1 MRSVIEIFLV
11 CGAMVLMASG
21 CAQPPTLTPD
31 VAVVRIAPTQCG
43 AEESPKRIN
52 EFIESE
58 VRKETRRIRGS
69 DLIVLGT
76 VSRVAPELHDEG
88 IRTVVTMS
96 VEQCVKGSC
105 ADSTRFF
112 VPGAH
117 FGDRT
122 HKLHPALTF
131 RPGDRAVVLLR
142 RADAG
147 AEDDMPQLHPEQ
159 RYTLDHD
166 GLVVRKGIPVEQFIV
181 ELGRIVGGTT

>member
-1 MRSVIEIFLV
+1 VRSVTVILFMA
-11 CGAMVLMASG
+11 GALALMVSG
-21 CAQPPTLTPD
+21 CGQPPTLTPD
-31 VAVVRIAPTQCG
+31 AAVVRTAPTQCG
-43 AEESPKRIN
+43 AENSPKRIQ
-52 EFIESE
+52 EFIEAQ
-58 VRKETRRIRGS
+58 VRKETRLIRMS

-76 VSRVAPELHDEG
+76 VSRVAPQLHDEG

-96 VEQCVKGSC
+96 VERCVKGSC

-131 RPGDRAVVLLR
+131 RPGDRAVVLLG
-142 RADAG
+142 RADRSAG
-147 AEDDMPQLHPEQ
+147 DDLPELHPEQ

-166 GLVVRKGIPVEQFIV
+166 GLVVRKGIPIDQFIV
-181 ELGRIVGGTT
+181 ELERI